1 MNEMLDSC
9 YGMKKNIRGPA
20 YRITSCIRFLH
31 FWFITM
37 YGTVAASLFFVH
49 QMYNALTGYVHIAIT
64 ADRLGKALYCLPC
77 TDNKFGSFVLRYAV
91 LFR

>member
-1 MNEMLDSC
+1 MLWDEKKTFVDQHTALLLVFVSSFLVYNNVWDSC
-9 YGMKKNIRGPA
+9 GK
-20 YRITSCIRFLH
+20 S
-31 FWFITM
+31 
-37 YGTVAASLFFVH
+37 FFVH